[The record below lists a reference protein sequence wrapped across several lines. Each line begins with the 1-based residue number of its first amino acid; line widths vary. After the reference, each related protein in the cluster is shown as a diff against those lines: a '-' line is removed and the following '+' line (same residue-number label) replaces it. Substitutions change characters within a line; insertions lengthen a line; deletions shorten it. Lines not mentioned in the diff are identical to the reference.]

1 MKLYT
6 RRWLHS
12 SALVMKIK
20 TVVILSTAAATLLL
34 LAFATTGLTSIFAQQ
49 HYNRFTAK
57 LLGSNEVPPVATAAL
72 GVATFHVLPVG
83 HQQVINYELHLKN
96 IKGVTGAHIHIGNQ
110 GENGPV
116 VAGLFNPSMSG
127 PPTGAING
135 LLSAGTLTSSQ
146 LTGPLAGKTMGSLL
160 IIIRGG
166 GAYVNVHRTQNQNGE
181 IRGQIS

>member
-1 MKLYT
+1 
-6 RRWLHS
+6 
-12 SALVMKIK
+12 MKIK

-34 LAFATTGLTSIFAQQ
+34 LAFVTTGLITSIFAQQ
-49 HYNRFTAK
+49 NSNRFTAK
-57 LLGSNEVPPVATAAL
+57 LSGSNEVPLVATAAL
-72 GVATFHVLPVG
+72 GIATFHAIPVG

-116 VAGLFNPSMSG
+116 VAGLFNPNMNKS
-127 PPTGAING
+127 PTGVING
-135 LLSAGTLTSSQ
+135 LLSAGTLTSSE
-146 LTGPLAGKTMGSLL
+146 LTGPLAGKTTGNLL

-166 GAYVNVHRTQNQNGE
+166 GAYVNVHTTQNQNGE